1 MKTNKYYTPD
11 ISEFYVGFEYEAED
25 LWDNGISR
33 VWKHQ
38 VFEGEETRTYFIEEL
53 QNNEMRV
60 KYLDSDD
67 IESLGFEFKYNEKNN
82 ENIAFTKKYDN
93 HPRYDNQYVDIIWNH
108 VSNHI
113 LICEGDNE
121 TCWSDWVTR
130 FSGKIKNKSELKR
143 TLKQIGYEGK

>member
-1 MKTNKYYTPD
+1 MKDKYYTPS
-11 ISEFYVGFEYEAED
+11 IEEFHVGFEYETPTK
-25 LWDNGISR
+25 DNVLYDVGKGIWEKKIVSDKSSFG
-33 VWKHQ
+33 VLGHD
-38 VFEGEETRTYFIEEL
+38 VMYGA
-53 QNNEMRV
+53 RV
-60 KYLDSDD
+60 KYLDQED

-93 HPRYDNQYVDIIWNH
+93 HPRYDNQCVDIIWNH

-121 TCWSDWVTR
+121 TCWSDWVIR

-143 TLKQIGYEGK
+143 ILKQIGYE